1 MMPPPGMKPPGMM
14 KRGGAV
20 KSYKHGGKVT
30 GQKGGAET
38 GVGRLDKVKM
48 QKRK

>member
-1 MMPPPGMKPPGMM
+1 MM

-20 KSYKHGGKVT
+20 KGFARGGKIT
-30 GQKGGAET
+30 GQKGGADS

>member
-1 MMPPPGMKPPGMM
+1 MKPPGMM

-20 KSYKHGGKVT
+20 KGYLRGGKVT
-30 GQKGGAET
+30 GQKGGGDS

-48 QKRK
+48 QKKVK